1 MPSSYPFHQLAG
13 NYLQYLLLASNGR
26 GHGIH
31 SPFVFDFVR
40 NVLNVTDYSA
50 MLEQI
55 ELLRRKLLRDKS
67 VIPAE
72 DYGAGAGRNIAAPT
86 VSSVVRRAAKSRKW
100 GRLLYSIASHYR
112 CRSVVELGTSF
123 GISTSYLATG
133 VGNGTVIT
141 GEGNEFIARYA
152 ERNFLELGIH
162 NVSVVIGNFDNTVSR
177 ILEKTGAP
185 DLVFV
190 DGNHRRE
197 PTLRYFEL
205 IKPVLAE
212 ASVVI
217 FDDIHWSR
225 EMEMAWAEIK
235 NDDAVMLTIDLF
247 FMGMI
252 FFRPGFKVK
261 QHFTIRF

>member
-1 MPSSYPFHQLAG
+1 MPSSYPSHRLAG
-13 NYLQYLLLASNGR
+13 NYLQYLLLASNGK

-40 NVLNVTDYSA
+40 NVLNVTGFPPK
-50 MLEQI
+50 LQQI
-55 ELLRRKLLRDKS
+55 ELLRRKLLRDQS
-67 VIPAE
+67 VIPSE
-72 DYGAGAGRNIAAPT
+72 DYGAGSGKISSALT

-100 GRLLYSIASHYR
+100 GRLLYAVASHYQ

-123 GISTSYLATG
+123 GISTSYLGMG
-133 VGNGTVIT
+133 VDTGTVIT

-152 ERNFLELGIH
+152 ERNFVDLGIN
-162 NVSVVIGNFDNTVSR
+162 NVSVVIGNFDDTVSL
-177 ILEKTGAP
+177 ILERTQAP

-205 IKPVLAE
+205 IKPMLAE

-225 EMEMAWAEIK
+225 EMEMAWEEIK
-235 NDDAVMLTIDLF
+235 NDDAVMMTVDLF
-247 FMGMI
+247 FMGLI

>member
-1 MPSSYPFHQLAG
+1 MPSSYPFYQLAG
-13 NYLQYLLLASNGR
+13 KYLQYLLFASNGK

-31 SPFVFDFVR
+31 SPFVFDFVN
-40 NVLNVTDYSA
+40 NVLNVSDYSPK
-50 MLEQI
+50 LEQI

-72 DYGAGAGRNIAAPT
+72 DYGAGAGKNIPAPT

-100 GRLLYSIASHYR
+100 GRLLYSIASHYQ

-133 VGNGTVIT
+133 VGDGTVIT
-141 GEGNEFIARYA
+141 GEGNEFTARYA
-152 ERNFLELGIH
+152 ERNFLELGIR
-162 NVSVVIGNFDNTVSR
+162 NVDVLIGNFDNTLSL
-177 ILEKTGAP
+177 ILEKTRAP

-197 PTLRYFEL
+197 PTIKYFEL

-235 NDDAVMLTIDLF
+235 NDDDVMLSIDLF
-247 FMGMI
+247 FMGLI